1 MNFLDLGASRFA
13 GIYAFSKTHFKM
25 MGCDDA
31 KFRGGL
37 GSELGFGSGRL
48 PGPGNGQKAVLVPV
62 AVEPAGLNQHQT
74 KKKNRASTRDRTEDL
89 VVNSHSLYQ
98 RSSGGVGHGPGRAR
112 RVGGASPRGRRRHQA
127 EDRGAA
133 GATEWRNG
141 SALDS
146 RPKGWGFESLFG
158 HPPTRG

>member
-1 MNFLDLGASRFA
+1 MNFLELGASRFA

-62 AVEPAGLNQHQT
+62 AVEPAGLNKINTEQ
-74 KKKNRASTRDRTEDL
+74 KKKSRLHSGSNRGP
-89 VVNSHSLYQ
+89 
-98 RSSGGVGHGPGRAR
+98 SG
-112 RVGGASPRGRRRHQA
+112 
-127 EDRGAA
+127 
-133 GATEWRNG
+133 
-141 SALDS
+141 
-146 RPKGWGFESLFG
+146 
-158 HPPTRG
+158 

>member
-62 AVEPAGLNQHQT
+62 AVEPAGLNKINTH
-74 KKKNRASTRDRTEDL
+74 KEKKNRASTRDRTEDL

-98 RSSGGVGHGPGRAR
+98 RSSGG
-112 RVGGASPRGRRRHQA
+112 
-127 EDRGAA
+127 DRGPY
-133 GATEWRNG
+133 GTR
-141 SALDS
+141 DS
-146 RPKGWGFESLFG
+146 HVVPHRSTDRAQRRFTLQF
-158 HPPTRG
+158 